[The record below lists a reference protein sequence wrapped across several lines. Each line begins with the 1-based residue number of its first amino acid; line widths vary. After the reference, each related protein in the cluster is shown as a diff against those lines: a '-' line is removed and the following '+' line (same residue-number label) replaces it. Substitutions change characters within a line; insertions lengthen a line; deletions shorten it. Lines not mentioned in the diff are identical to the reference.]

1 MRKKRII
8 ALFLTIVS
16 CFFCGCGDTEAKQIV
31 RDTYMNYN
39 QMYREVWLLPSE
51 QEVDGTIYELEG
63 SAYIKLKDSF
73 GLIAQVKEKTE
84 KVCTREF
91 AQKEFYDTTL
101 EREQPYFYEKDGELY
116 LLCGEMPGL
125 STGEIKEIKILEK
138 KEDFI
143 HAKMIGEEFIL
154 GETVTDIVLVKQDGV
169 WKIDSLTLEF
179 P

>member
-1 MRKKRII
+1 
-8 ALFLTIVS
+8 
-16 CFFCGCGDTEAKQIV
+16 
-31 RDTYMNYN
+31 
-39 QMYREVWLLPSE
+39 
-51 QEVDGTIYELEG
+51 
-63 SAYIKLKDSF
+63 
-73 GLIAQVKEKTE
+73 
-84 KVCTREF
+84 
-91 AQKEFYDTTL
+91 
-101 EREQPYFYEKDGELY
+101 
-116 LLCGEMPGL
+116 MPGL